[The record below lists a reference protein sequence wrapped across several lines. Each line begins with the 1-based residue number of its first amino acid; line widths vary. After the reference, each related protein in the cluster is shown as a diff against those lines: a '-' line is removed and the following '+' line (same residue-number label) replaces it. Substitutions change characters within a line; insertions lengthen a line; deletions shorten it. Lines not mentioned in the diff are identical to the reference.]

1 MQIDTNSFRYKLG
14 RNIARIRETQGITQ
28 AEMEY
33 LTGISRAYYGRVEL
47 GMHSISIDKL
57 ELIANCF
64 GIPVGE
70 LFLDKNKKQ
79 L

>member
-1 MQIDTNSFRYKLG
+1 MKVDPNSFKYKLG
-14 RNIARIRETQGITQ
+14 RNIARIRESQGITQ

-47 GMHSISIDKL
+47 GIHSVSIDKL

-64 GIPVGE
+64 GVSVGE
-70 LFLDKNKKQ
+70 LFIDKNKKQ